1 MPPNRRDV
9 DKIAESRRTSPCA
22 SSIRNLGR
30 TPRVSAS
37 NADDTQEGVNDACAL
52 PDRPPQKFLPSQPQ
66 VLALLS
72 MAVIQEERGSFR
84 ERFGLAARHDKRR
97 NHRERFSRICN
108 IPISW
113 IARAYG
119 CDMPYRLRHAGDMFP
134 DSRIESAFANEFY
147 VMDVSLNRAV
157 SPDHSFV
164 V

>member
-1 MPPNRRDV
+1 
-9 DKIAESRRTSPCA
+9 
-22 SSIRNLGR
+22 
-30 TPRVSAS
+30 VSAS

-84 ERFGLAARHDKRR
+84 ERFGLAASLDQRGS
-97 NHRERFSRICN
+97 HRERFSRICN

-113 IARAYG
+113 IAQAYG

-134 DSRIESAFANEFY
+134 DSGIESAFANEFY
-147 VMDVSLNRAV
+147 VMDVILNRAM
-157 SPDHSFV
+157 SPDGGGVGKVDPHESPDRV
-164 V
+164 VLMRSSCPEDNDD